1 MCLVLNCLPTKSS
14 SCINLSSKSG
24 KIQHSLS
31 STSPLSSKSLLV
43 ALLWRAKVMFGS
55 YLQSPAS
62 GPFIQ
67 QPQVSYEQSL
77 ICVSCLL
84 SGLNVFQQ
92 GHDENDRFRRVLRG
106 LHGLHLY
113 ANEYWTQHLLTA
125 ASYGAGLHSL
135 PNLLELTETL
145 CKSLQSRRMTSPE
158 LTPPPGS
165 GSKLDTRLTTLEMY
179 PPVYEYI
186 KFELTC
192 RLNSKAANG
201 F

>member
-1 MCLVLNCLPTKSS
+1 VT
-14 SCINLSSKSG
+14 
-24 KIQHSLS
+24 
-31 STSPLSSKSLLV
+31 
-43 ALLWRAKVMFGS
+43 FGS

-77 ICVSCLL
+77 ACVSCLL
-84 SGLNVFQQ
+84 SGLNVFQP
-92 GHDENDRFRRVLRG
+92 GYDENDRLRRVLKG

-125 ASYGAGLHSL
+125 GSYGAGLHSL
-135 PNLLELTETL
+135 PNLLELTERL
-145 CKSLQSRRMTSPE
+145 CNNLQSRRTTLPE
-158 LTPPPGS
+158 LTRPPGS
-165 GSKLDTRLTTLEMY
+165 GPRLDDRLSSLEMH

-192 RLNSKAANG
+192 RLQSKSERHGSVANG
-201 F
+201 I